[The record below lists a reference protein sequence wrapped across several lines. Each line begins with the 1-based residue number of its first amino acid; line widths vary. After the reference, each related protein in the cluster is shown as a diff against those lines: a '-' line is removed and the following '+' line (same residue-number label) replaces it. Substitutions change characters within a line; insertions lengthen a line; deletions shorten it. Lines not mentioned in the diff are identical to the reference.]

1 MSNTLKEISVQ
12 LDTLLFPKQ
21 LQRSLGYLC
30 FNWQA
35 YPLLLN
41 TSKKCAAVVFRNT
54 HQAEAELEPPDI
66 GSQPDQPINQEEYE
80 PPSYTSQEHT
90 IAEPP
95 EGVCEAHR
103 RVIPLYNYG
112 SIN

>member
-1 MSNTLKEISVQ
+1 MFQ
-12 LDTLLFPKQ
+12 LASITRIAQYFK
-21 LQRSLGYLC
+21 R
-30 FNWQA
+30 
-35 YPLLLN
+35 
-41 TSKKCAAVVFRNT
+41 KCATVAFRNA

-66 GSQPDQPINQEEYE
+66 GSQPHRPINQEEHE
-80 PPSYTSQEHT
+80 PPSYTPQEHT